1 MTQHSAGDQKGAE
14 DVHSSA
20 GQAGARHARARVS
33 MTFQL
38 AGRLDASPCVPA
50 KPFSGIDSAVE
61 AAMLER
67 HKVFF
72 FSLLRKEKKPQRFH
86 PKDG

>member
-1 MTQHSAGDQKGAE
+1 MTQHSTGDQKGAE

-20 GQAGARHARARVS
+20 GQAGARHACARVS

-61 AAMLER
+61 VAMTFEKAMLER
-67 HKVFF
+67 HRLFF
-72 FSLLRKEKKPQRFH
+72 F
-86 PKDG
+86 

>member
-1 MTQHSAGDQKGAE
+1 MTQHSAGDKKGAE

-72 FSLLRKEKKPQRFH
+72 SQE
-86 PKDG
+86 GEET